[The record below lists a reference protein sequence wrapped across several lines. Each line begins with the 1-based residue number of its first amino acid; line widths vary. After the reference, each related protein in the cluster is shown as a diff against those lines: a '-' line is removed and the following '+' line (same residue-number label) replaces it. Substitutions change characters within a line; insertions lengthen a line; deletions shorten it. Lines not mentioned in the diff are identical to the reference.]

1 MIVCQLWGDPVFTLH
16 GQALCKWKCLHWVL
30 GMFATSCYLCGFGP
44 PIMVGPLAS
53 IVACHVSPN
62 GYLVMLWG
70 TTASAV
76 LFPSIKGDE
85 NVLFSVCLSFLFPFP
100 SFLIFY
106 FDFFILIFSKLRK
119 YTYIIKIFFFPESF
133 EIKLQIRCC
142 FTTIYLLYCVFFIL
156 NTFAKV
162 KTHESQ
168 GCSLKTRQPESSGV
182 GSSGSLGDSL
192 VIQWLWLCPSTAGG
206 MGLIPGQG
214 TKILHAVLLLLLLLS
229 CFSRVLLC
237 ATPIDGSP
245 PGSPVPGIQS
255 GWHGQKKKKKVCT
268 AIFKMDKQ

>member
-1 MIVCQLWGDPVFTLH
+1 MIVCQLWGNPVFTLH

-85 NVLFSVCLSFLFPFP
+85 NILFGVCLFFAFPFP

-106 FDFFILIFSKLRK
+106 LIFSKLRK
-119 YTYIIKIFFFPESF
+119 NIYIIKIFFLLESF

-156 NTFAKV
+156 NTFAEV

-168 GCSLKTRQPESSGV
+168 WCSLKTRQSKSSGIDF
-182 GSSGSLGDSL
+182 SGSLGDSL
-192 VIQWLWLCPSTAGG
+192 VI
-206 MGLIPGQG
+206 
-214 TKILHAVLLLLLLLS
+214 
-229 CFSRVLLC
+229 
-237 ATPIDGSP
+237 
-245 PGSPVPGIQS
+245 
-255 GWHGQKKKKKVCT
+255 
-268 AIFKMDKQ
+268 